1 MKNKITKY
9 GFLDNKK
16 LSLQAKGLM
25 IILIERIGEKEE
37 ECSLYDAVNK
47 IHPMPESLFG
57 TLINNLSHEGYI
69 SMSFF
74 RGRIIYDIFP
84 EGGIQWNTQLMATVR
99 KL

>member
-1 MKNKITKY
+1 MKNRITKY

-37 ECSLYDAVNK
+37 ECSLYETVNK

-57 TLINNLSHEGYI
+57 KLIDSLSCEGYI
-69 SMSFF
+69 AIKVFG
-74 RGRIIYDIFP
+74 GRMTYDIFP
-84 EGGIQWNTQLMATVR
+84 EGGIQ
-99 KL
+99 

>member
-1 MKNKITKY
+1 MINRITKY

-25 IILIERIGEKEE
+25 IIIIERIGEKEE
-37 ECSLYDAVNK
+37 ESSLYDAVNK

-57 TLINNLSHEGYI
+57 TLINNLSHAGYI
-69 SMSFF
+69 SISFF

-84 EGGIQWNTQLMATVR
+84 EGGIQ
-99 KL
+99 

>member
-1 MKNKITKY
+1 MINRITKY
-9 GFLDNKK
+9 GFLDNKE

-25 IILIERIGEKEE
+25 MILLERVGEKEG
-37 ECSLYDAVNK
+37 CSLYETVNK

-84 EGGIQWNTQLMATVR
+84 EGGIQ
-99 KL
+99 